1 MGSITCPK
9 CHEENFGNIRYCGK
23 CGASLSGVS
32 EHKEAFVK
40 KLNINYIKRN
50 WVFPIIGLTFKSGVL
65 VLTADRIIVNIRN
78 TWLFYL
84 AGVFAYKSD
93 GKFAFDIPL
102 GQLKE
107 LYRKKAGLLGKAICI
122 VTRDGKAYR
131 FVIKSG
137 EFLKALE
144 DTLAE
149 HHKSRLSQDADSHW
163 VVEAAG

>member
-9 CHEENFGNIRYCGK
+9 CNEENFGNIRYCGK
-23 CGASLSGVS
+23 CGASLGGVS
-32 EHKEAFVK
+32 EHKEAFIK

-50 WVFPIIGLTFKSGVL
+50 WAFPIIGLTFKSGVL

-84 AGVFAYKSD
+84 KGALAYTSE

-107 LYRKKAGLLGKAICI
+107 LYRKKAGLLGKAICV
-122 VTRDGKAYR
+122 VTREGKEHR
-131 FVIKSG
+131 FVINSS

-144 DTLAE
+144 EALAA
-149 HHKSRLSQDADSHW
+149 HHKSRLIQDADSHW
-163 VVEAAG
+163 VIETA